1 MTPEQIEIE
10 GMRLIAPAR
19 ACDQCPQDALY
30 FIEYR
35 TLAAF
40 CPVCYERRQGD
51 FRARMAGLLDMLL
64 GGPVTGG
71 GILDEMRTVR
81 SELKEEGY

>member
-19 ACDQCPQDALY
+19 SCDQCPQEALY
-30 FIEYR
+30 FVEYR

-51 FRARMAGLLDMLL
+51 FKSRMAGLLDSLL

-71 GILDEMRTVR
+71 GILDELRNVR
-81 SELKEEGY
+81 DELSREGY